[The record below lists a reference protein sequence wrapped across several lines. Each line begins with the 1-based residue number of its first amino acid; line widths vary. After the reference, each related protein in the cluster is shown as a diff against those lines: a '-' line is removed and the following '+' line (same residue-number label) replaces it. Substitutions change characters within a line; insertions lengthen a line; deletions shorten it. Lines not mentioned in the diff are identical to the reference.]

1 MFSWFIYSK
10 LGRYV
15 RNIIPSCAVIKIR
28 ERFPELTG
36 IYRHFEDDNN
46 EDGISEI
53 VEAWEYI
60 GDVEEE

>member
-1 MFSWFIYSK
+1 MVHLFEVGEICPKY
-10 LGRYV
+10 Y
-15 RNIIPSCAVIKIR
+15 PSCAVIKIR
-28 ERFPELTG
+28 ERFPEVTG